1 VANNLS
7 IQPESGLPR
16 VAIKPGLYAIR
27 HINNWDGEGDVC
39 NALAH
44 LDDLGHWTF
53 EESGAPVLAY
63 AGDMVLSAWPLN
75 DDAAVR
81 PFGSLTTDER
91 IQVLEHEFAGQP
103 LKAWNVHWTQVVA
116 ARSARQAVEVFI
128 AHSGEWNR
136 DAYNISAADACELVH
151 YQLQMKPVAAQSDET
166 FQALL
171 NRAKVPCF
179 LGPSK

>member
-1 VANNLS
+1 VDNNGS
-7 IQPESGLPR
+7 VQSESGLSR

-39 NALAH
+39 NALAQ
-44 LDDLGHWTF
+44 LDDKGHWTL
-53 EESGAPVLAY
+53 EESGAPVLVY

-75 DDAAVR
+75 EDAAVK
-81 PFGSLTTDER
+81 PFESLSTDER
-91 IQVLEHEFAGQP
+91 IQVLERELAGQP

-136 DAYNISAADACELVH
+136 ETYNISAADACELVH
-151 YQLQMKPVAAQSDET
+151 FQLQMKPVEAESADS

-171 NRAKVPCF
+171 NCAKGPCF
-179 LGPSK
+179 LGLSK